1 MFKRPF
7 RFIGFV
13 FLGGAGILLV
23 LGAWTF
29 TFSETRGE
37 VIALENAGMMMS
49 GGYSGIPF
57 VHNRPS
63 QTTSV
68 AVSYSYRVKGKR
80 LEGSRIGMGL
90 APWTLSPLG
99 PMRWERYARAGA
111 ALTVYHAPGQ
121 PSVSVLH
128 RGPDVVSIAVL
139 VLVGI
144 ALLKF
149 SAWLQRHARSQQ
161 DPGG

>member
-1 MFKRPF
+1 M
-7 RFIGFV
+7 
-13 FLGGAGILLV
+13 

-29 TFSETRGE
+29 TFSEVKGE

-49 GGYSGIPF
+49 SGYSGIPF

-68 AVSYSYRVKGKR
+68 AVSYSYQVHGER

-99 PMRWERYARAGA
+99 PMRWERYARPGEAI
-111 ALTVYHAPGQ
+111 TVYHSPGQ
-121 PSVSVLH
+121 PSISVLH
-128 RGPDVVSIAVL
+128 RGFDVVSIAVL
-139 VLVGI
+139 ALVGI

-149 SAWLQRHARSQQ
+149 SGWLQRHERPQQ
-161 DPGG
+161 DPGR